1 MQNKQ
6 SYSQNDRTPLISFI
20 VTCYNIPVWMLIE
33 CIESITSLSLRPFE
47 REIIIVD
54 DGSDMSPINDL
65 SDFLEGIVY
74 IRQPNK
80 GPGDARNTGI
90 KMATGKYIQFVDGD
104 DKLSQTAYEH
114 CIDIVRYKG
123 APDMVMFNFTNNSNG
138 SGQMR
143 FDDTSPICGTEYMQH
158 NNVRQVAW
166 GYIFKRTILGE
177 LRFTPEIYHED
188 EEFTP
193 QLMLRAETV
202 YSTSAEAYIY
212 RRREGSI
219 MSSDTKR
226 SILKRLNDKK
236 TVIIRLNDMI
246 DSLPHN
252 DKIAL
257 QRRVAQ
263 ITMDYIYNIITQ
275 TRSRKYLD
283 RQLDDLHS
291 RGLFPLPDKN
301 YTRKYTWFRRMT
313 NSRVGLSILMR
324 TLPLMKEER

>member
-6 SYSQNDRTPLISFI
+6 SFSQNSKTPLISFI
-20 VTCYNIPVWMLIE
+20 ITCYNIPVWMLLE
-33 CIESITSLSLRPFE
+33 CIDSIITLSLRPFE

-65 SDFLEGIVY
+65 SDYLENIIY
-74 IRQPNK
+74 LRQPNK
-80 GPGDARNTGI
+80 GLSDARNTGLRI
-90 KMATGKYIQFVDGD
+90 ASGRYIQFVDGD

-114 CIDIVRYKG
+114 CIDIVRFREN
-123 APDMVMFNFTNNSNG
+123 PDMVMFKFTDKSKG
-138 SGQMR
+138 QTTFTDAAPVSG
-143 FDDTSPICGTEYMQH
+143 TKYMQH
-158 NNVRQVAW
+158 NNIRPTAW
-166 GYIFKRTILGE
+166 GYIFRRSVLGD
-177 LRFTPEIYHED
+177 LRFTPGIYHED

-193 QLMLRAETV
+193 QLLLRSETV

-212 RRREGSI
+212 RKRENSI
-219 MSSDTKR
+219 TTSATKK

-236 TVIIRLNDMI
+236 AVIIRLNDMI

-275 TRSRKYLD
+275 THSRKYLD
-283 RQLDDLHS
+283 KELDDLHA

-301 YTRKYTWFRRMT
+301 YTRKYTWFRHMT
-313 NSRVGLSILMR
+313 NSRVGLSLLMR

>member
-6 SYSQNDRTPLISFI
+6 SNCQNDRTPLISFI

-33 CIESITSLSLRPFE
+33 CIDSIVSLSLRPFE

-65 SDFLEGIVY
+65 SDYLENIIYV
-74 IRQPNK
+74 RQPNK
-80 GPGDARNTGI
+80 GLSDARNIGI
-90 KMATGKYIQFVDGD
+90 RMATGRYIQFVDGD

-114 CIDIVRYKG
+114 CLDIVRYHG
-123 APDMVMFNFTNNSNG
+123 TPDMVMFKATDKNG
-138 SGQMR
+138 GQTT
-143 FDDTSPICGTEYMQH
+143 FADDKPVCGTEYMQH
-158 NNVRQVAW
+158 NNVRPAAW
-166 GYIFKRTILGE
+166 GYIFRRAILGE
-177 LRFTPEIYHED
+177 LRFTSGIYHED

-193 QLMLRAETV
+193 QLLLRTETL

-212 RRREGSI
+212 RRREDSI
-219 MSSDTKR
+219 TSSNTKR

-236 TVIIRLNDMI
+236 DVIIRLNDMI

-275 TRSRKYLD
+275 TRSRKYLE